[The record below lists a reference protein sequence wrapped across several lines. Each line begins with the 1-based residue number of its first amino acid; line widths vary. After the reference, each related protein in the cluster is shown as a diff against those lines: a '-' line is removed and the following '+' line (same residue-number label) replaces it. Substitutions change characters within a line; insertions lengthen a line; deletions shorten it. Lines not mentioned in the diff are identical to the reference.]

1 MHYFV
6 IKILNKTE
14 LHQNAFNH
22 SSVID
27 FQNFMNLYKKCAAKP
42 YSFLAIGT
50 TPASD
55 NTLHFRN
62 NLLETIKS

>member
-6 IKILNKTE
+6 MKILNKTE

-42 YSFLAIGT
+42 YSFLAIGA